1 MNVDQVIEALSQCY
15 TQKKVHFGDPSGAE
29 IIDVIEHKDTVALVT
44 AEPDAW
50 PSGWLWRSFGAWLET
65 YEEEPCLTCSSLA
78 NKDACPDC
86 GGTGSFWCD
95 SEGEMRTLAEMQA
108 AYQIQRAQKE
118 KEA

>member
-44 AEPDAW
+44 AESDAW
-50 PSGWLWRSFGAWLET
+50 MGWRGFGWWLVEH
-65 YEEEPCLTCSSLA
+65 EEEPCLTCSNIA
-78 NKDACPDC
+78 DKDACPAC

-95 SEGEMRTLAEMQA
+95 SDGEMRTLAEMQA